1 MLSPLTNRVLNPVAP
16 AILFEANSLRQLNP
30 FEWGATMLENIN
42 TRVLPGE
49 LNQRLRE

>member
-16 AILFEANSLRQLNP
+16 AILFEADSLRQLSL
-30 FEWGATMLENIN
+30 FEWGVTMLGNIN
-42 TRVLPGE
+42 TRILPGE